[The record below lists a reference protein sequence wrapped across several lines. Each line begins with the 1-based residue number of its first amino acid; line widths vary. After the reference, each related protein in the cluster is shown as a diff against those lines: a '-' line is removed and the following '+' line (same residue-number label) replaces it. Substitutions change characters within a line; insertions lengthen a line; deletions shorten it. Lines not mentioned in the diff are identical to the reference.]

1 MDDITMAD
9 LRNYLRLR
17 QQIRV
22 LEAEIE
28 AVYVERPAPKE
39 VIPGRSSVRTPSDP
53 TAIKAFKAIK
63 LREKL
68 EEKIDE
74 LEMQLNRILKFTLS
88 ITDVEVASMIR
99 LHYLEGKTWEQTAM
113 TLYGY
118 PDRWYCYHRV
128 TRYMEARERND
139 NEETDTGGRIQG
151 AEGE

>member
-1 MDDITMAD
+1 MDEITMAD
-9 LRNYLRLR
+9 LRNYLRLK
-17 QQIRV
+17 QQVRV

-39 VIPGRSSVRTPSDP
+39 VISGKSSVRTPSDP
-53 TAIKAFKAIK
+53 TAQKAAKAIK

-68 EEKIDE
+68 EKQMEE
-74 LEMQLNRILKFTLS
+74 LEVQLTRILQFTLS
-88 ITDVEVASMIR
+88 ISDVEVASMIR

-139 NEETDTGGRIQG
+139 NEKVNSGGRG
-151 AEGE
+151 

>member
-1 MDDITMAD
+1 MDEITMAD
-9 LRNYLRLR
+9 LRNYLRLK
-17 QQIRV
+17 QQVRV

-39 VIPGRSSVRTPSDP
+39 VISGKSSVRTPSDP
-53 TAIKAFKAIK
+53 TAQKAAKAIK

-68 EEKIDE
+68 EKQMEE
-74 LEMQLNRILKFTLS
+74 LEVQLTRILQFTLS
-88 ITDVEVASMIR
+88 ISDVEVASMIR

-139 NEETDTGGRIQG
+139 YEKTHSGGRG
-151 AEGE
+151 